1 MRVMNIA
8 VLAVAAVVLPLAAPV
23 QASDGTEITTPYPAV
38 AVEPG
43 ETVTFALTVT
53 APTPRRVD
61 LAVSQLPD
69 GWTATLRGGGLVIDS
84 VMTDPETAPEVQL
97 DVDVP
102 PDASQGV
109 YAAEVVATT
118 AGVAH
123 PLPLQLRVA
132 EAVGGDVALTA
143 EFPSLQGAADA
154 TFSFDLELANNT
166 AEEQTFNLEAAG
178 PEGWQVTA
186 TPSQEERAA
195 TATVPAGNTA
205 TIQVEADPPD
215 TVTAGTYPI
224 AVRASGGGQSAE
236 AELEVVI
243 TGSYAMTLTTPDE
256 RLNAEATAGGS
267 TDVALAIVND
277 GSAPLVAVELTAD
290 PPADWEVTFE
300 PAIVEQIPPGE
311 TAMVSARIV
320 PSGEAVAG
328 DYIVGVSA
336 ATPEVSGNVD
346 LRVTVET
353 SAAWGLVGVLLILAA
368 LGGLAWVFRRYG
380 RR

>member
-1 MRVMNIA
+1 MFITRINARSTSQEVAGRRLPRAQVSDDRTSPRSQDDVCSRPRDRGASIAPPTYNRRIRRLYVGGAIDATRSLGLLHTSSWERGEVRSSDTCARGNRRPATYWEVDRALMRVMNIA

-109 YAAEVVATT
+109 YAAEVLATA
-118 AGVAH
+118 AGVPH

-132 EAVGGDVALTA
+132 EAVGGDVTLTA

-215 TVTAGTYPI
+215 TVTAGTYP
-224 AVRASGGGQSAE
+224 
-236 AELEVVI
+236 
-243 TGSYAMTLTTPDE
+243 
-256 RLNAEATAGGS
+256 
-267 TDVALAIVND
+267 
-277 GSAPLVAVELTAD
+277 
-290 PPADWEVTFE
+290 
-300 PAIVEQIPPGE
+300 
-311 TAMVSARIV
+311 
-320 PSGEAVAG
+320 
-328 DYIVGVSA
+328 
-336 ATPEVSGNVD
+336 
-346 LRVTVET
+346 
-353 SAAWGLVGVLLILAA
+353 
-368 LGGLAWVFRRYG
+368 
-380 RR
+380 